1 MFLNLA
7 TCLDEIKYQSIN
19 KTLKLNKLE
28 KNAGYSV
35 PYQENMRKIRKE
47 KVTVKR
53 IIL

>member
-7 TCLDEIKYQSIN
+7 TYSDKIKYQSI
-19 KTLKLNKLE
+19 KIKQTT

-47 KVTVKR
+47 QVTAKQVT
-53 IIL
+53 L